1 MTVLVAGSHLLQRSP
16 KSCLTVRKS
25 RRGQLVKY
33 NRLQMGACMQRLMVP
48 GQFVTCNW
56 ACDWGIQ
63 HGSVPLSH
71 RLPCDNVPVRPKRRV
86 RFDLKDGSES
96 QHDQENLASQ

>member
-1 MTVLVAGSHLLQRSP
+1 MPDVEWHETLFLLQHDS
-16 KSCLTVRKS
+16 S
-25 RRGQLVKY
+25 GG
-33 NRLQMGACMQRLMVP
+33 RLPPASEEPEKLSDSQEISAWAACEVQQVADGGLH
-48 GQFVTCNW
+48 
-56 ACDWGIQ
+56 A
-63 HGSVPLSH
+63 GSVPLSH

>member
-1 MTVLVAGSHLLQRSP
+1 MIGASSMV
-16 KSCLTVRKS
+16 CLPTPELK
-25 RRGQLVKY
+25 LK
-33 NRLQMGACMQRLMVP
+33 ACAAFGTITTLSW
-48 GQFVTCNW
+48 F
-56 ACDWGIQ
+56 A
-63 HGSVPLSH
+63 GSVPLSH